1 MSIPVI
7 SPIEITLRTDA
18 TARLLPAGTP
28 GEDQEPDYTVQELSA
43 PQPAVITADPAV
55 MALNEIEDAAAVSE
69 YHDFEWWRTRIAAI
83 RSVLDSRVQS
93 RS

>member
-1 MSIPVI
+1 MSIPII

-18 TARLLPAGTP
+18 SARLLPAGTT

-43 PQPAVITADPAV
+43 PQPVLGAADTAV
-55 MALNEIEDAAAVSE
+55 MALNEIEDAAAISE

-83 RSVLDSRVQS
+83 RSVLESRG
-93 RS
+93 